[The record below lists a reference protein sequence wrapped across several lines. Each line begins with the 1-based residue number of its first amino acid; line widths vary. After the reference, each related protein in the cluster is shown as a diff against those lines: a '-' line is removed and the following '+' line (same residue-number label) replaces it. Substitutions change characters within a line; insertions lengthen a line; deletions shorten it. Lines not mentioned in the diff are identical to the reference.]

1 VLWARVFAVGD
12 APSGGGRGAR
22 ERRLL
27 GVEPFKSNVSK
38 WPISDRFSA
47 RKLPVSPKNP
57 RSQAMGAL
65 DPLPSSVT
73 VGYRELKKWE
83 LAH

>member
-1 VLWARVFAVGD
+1 VLWARVFGVGD

-38 WPISDRFSA
+38 WPGI
-47 RKLPVSPKNP
+47 V
-57 RSQAMGAL
+57 
-65 DPLPSSVT
+65 
-73 VGYRELKKWE
+73 
-83 LAH
+83 